1 MSWYRNHHPGTAAM
15 GETIT
20 DNENTDNK
28 LSRIQNTCLC
38 LLFGIIL
45 GLARLGKEI

>member
-1 MSWYRNHHPGTAAM
+1 MVKKVKESKLLVILNNYQENHPGTAAM

-28 LSRIQNTCLC
+28 
-38 LLFGIIL
+38 
-45 GLARLGKEI
+45 